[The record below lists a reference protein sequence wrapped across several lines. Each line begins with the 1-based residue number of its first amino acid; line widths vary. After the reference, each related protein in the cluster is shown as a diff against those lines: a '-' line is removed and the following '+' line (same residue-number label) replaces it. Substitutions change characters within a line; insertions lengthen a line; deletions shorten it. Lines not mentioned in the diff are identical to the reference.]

1 MRVLRCAGTAIA
13 VAFGAGCEDYRVCD
27 DVPAHRLAA
36 VPERLSQ
43 TGLYADQAG
52 TLASGVRSFTPQF
65 QLWSDGASKR
75 RFIRIP
81 SEAKIDSSDPDFWQF
96 PIGTQLWKEFV
107 RDGIR
112 VETRLLE
119 RIGEAPDDWAAIAYV
134 WNEDLTDAVAA
145 PAGVLDAQGTP
156 HDVPSASQCMGC
168 HRGTASRVLGFS
180 AIQLSKS
187 AASGELTLEALAREG
202 LLSVSPPAA
211 YEVPGT
217 ALDQAALGYLH
228 ANCSHCHNAS
238 RPPRE
243 GARCFDPE
251 RPFDFLLRTHAL
263 SSVHETP
270 ALTTARDLIN
280 PGRSRDS
287 GLVHT
292 IEGGAMPPLA
302 RERVDS
308 EGLDLL
314 RRWIDQL

>member
-1 MRVLRCAGTAIA
+1 M
-13 VAFGAGCEDYRVCD
+13 
-27 DVPAHRLAA
+27 H
-36 VPERLSQ
+36 
-43 TGLYADQAG
+43 GL
-52 TLASGVRSFTPQF
+52 P
-65 QLWSDGASKR
+65 
-75 RFIRIP
+75 P
-81 SEAKIDSSDPDFWQF
+81 
-96 PIGTQLWKEFV
+96 
-107 RDGIR
+107 RD
-112 VETRLLE
+112 
-119 RIGEAPDDWAAIAYV
+119 
-134 WNEDLTDAVAA
+134 
-145 PAGVLDAQGTP
+145 
-156 HDVPSASQCMGC
+156 
-168 HRGTASRVLGFS
+168 ASRVLGFS

-187 AASGELTLEALAREG
+187 AASGELTLEALTREG

-217 ALDQAALGYLH
+217 ALDQTALGYLH

-251 RPFDFLLRTHAL
+251 RPFDFLLRTDAL

-270 ALTTARDLIN
+270 TLTTARDLIN

-287 GLVHT
+287 GLVHI